1 MIDKKEEA
9 AATDPTSNLPPNIK
23 SAGRDAL
30 EVIGHPTPPKMRS
43 LLDLRGLW
51 WPDWLRQHWLDSG
64 ASLSGITEPPV
75 SQVLYSLVIANKP
88 PYGLPDVPYVVV
100 ETGVRFGATACWL
113 ALAVNAIDGR
123 YVGVEIEK
131 RMVDGVNKLFT
142 KQGLDKRA
150 RVVCGKAPDAV
161 TGMFEQTSVDM
172 FFVDDD
178 HRAPHVKLEIKKF
191 WPLLKPGGLMVFH
204 DVVGDFPIWEL
215 VKDLGGIK
223 LCHRQFNVFGQPPFG
238 GLGVAQKPMG

>member
-1 MIDKKEEA
+1 MPDNAEKTPEH
-9 AATDPTSNLPPNIK
+9 TTLPLGLVSVNQG
-23 SAGRDAL
+23 AV
-30 EVIGHPTPPKMRS
+30 EVVGHPPTPTRKS
-43 LLDLRGLW
+43 ILDLRGLW
-51 WPDWLRQHWLDSG
+51 WPDWLRQHWLDRG
-64 ASLSGITEPPV
+64 ASLAGITEPTV

-123 YVGVEIEK
+123 YIGIEVE
-131 RMVDGVNKLFT
+131 RVMVDGVNKLFA
-142 KQGLDKRA
+142 KHGLDKRA
-150 RVVCGKAPDAV
+150 KVVCGRAPDAV

-178 HRAPHVKLEIKKF
+178 HRGPHVKREIEKF
-191 WPLLKPGGLMVFH
+191 WPLLKPGGLMAFH
-204 DVVGDFPIWEL
+204 DVVGDFPVWEL

-223 LCHRQFNVFGQPPFG
+223 LVHRPFNVFGQPPFG
-238 GLGVAQKPMG
+238 GLGVAQKPTG